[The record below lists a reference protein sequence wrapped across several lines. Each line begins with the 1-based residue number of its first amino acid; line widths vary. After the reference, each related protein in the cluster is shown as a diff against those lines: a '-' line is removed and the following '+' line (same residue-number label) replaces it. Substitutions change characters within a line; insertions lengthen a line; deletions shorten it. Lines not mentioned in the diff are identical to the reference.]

1 MGRFYRKTRKRHTVR
16 RKAASRVSN
25 LTPNTCVVILGFAHR
40 DSDALSSRLMTG
52 VNEFFRLSSSSSS
65 PWLLVTG
72 GDTVGLGVTEAHD
85 LASRAIALGVPASRI
100 LVEDQARNTIE
111 NAFFTYRIL
120 NPMTTVSTIV
130 VVTNEFHMARSLS
143 VFQDVAK
150 KLYED
155 KGANRFTIVPL
166 PAPNGDPSLL
176 LSQTGSSLSQWV
188 AHENKQL
195 STSVRNIC
203 QWNTSQ
209 RKKRRYKK
217 PGLLSVVIDK

>member
-1 MGRFYRKTRKRHTVR
+1 MGRFDRKRHTVKR
-16 RKAASRVSN
+16 TKTIFRTSK
-25 LTPNTCVVILGFAHR
+25 LTPNICIVILGFAHR

-52 VNEFFRLSSSSSS
+52 VNEFFRLSSASSS

-85 LASRAIALGVPASRI
+85 LASRAIVLGVPASRI
-100 LVEDQARNTIE
+100 LVEDQARSTIE
-111 NAFFTYRIL
+111 NALFTYRL
-120 NPMTTVSTIV
+120 LTALTTVSTTIV
-130 VVTNEFHMARSLS
+130 VVTNEFHMARSLR

-155 KGANRFTIVPL
+155 EGSNRFTIVPL

-188 AHENKQL
+188 AHENKHMNL
-195 STSVRNIC
+195 LTGRVRNKD
-203 QWNTSQ
+203 QWQQNASKK
-209 RKKRRYKK
+209 KKRRYKK
-217 PGLLSVVIDK
+217 TRLV